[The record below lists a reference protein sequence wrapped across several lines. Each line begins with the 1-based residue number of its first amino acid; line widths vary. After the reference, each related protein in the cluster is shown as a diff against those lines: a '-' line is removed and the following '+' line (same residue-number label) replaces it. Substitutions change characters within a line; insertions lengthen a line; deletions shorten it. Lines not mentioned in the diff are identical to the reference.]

1 MHGPMNVKYK
11 MNVKIKLYYVNKP
24 IVKWMRQDWDQNFLL
39 QFFKILLKFQI
50 EQTKNLDMQ
59 SVGSAWDE
67 CVYLF

>member
-50 EQTKNLDMQ
+50 E
-59 SVGSAWDE
+59 
-67 CVYLF
+67 